1 MAPVYF
7 PCIWGS
13 VRSNLRV
20 PCIYIYIYIYIF
32 IWGSVR
38 SKLRVML
45 PFVRVGNCGLK
56 FAV

>member
-20 PCIYIYIYIYIF
+20 PYIYIYKYIF

-45 PFVRVGNCGLK
+45 PFVRVGNNCGLK